1 MRLLN
6 QVTTTQDANIL
17 HVLNRED
24 LITILSYKDEHGLS
38 DETPADETPE
48 TPDDS

>member
-6 QVTTTQDANIL
+6 QVTTTQDSNIL

-24 LITILSYKDEHGLS
+24 LITILSYKDEHMLS
-38 DETPADETPE
+38 EEVQE
-48 TPDDS
+48 DSGDS